1 MSIRTHSALPWG
13 HIRTG
18 KNSPGLC
25 SFSKPRSAR
34 SQARAI
40 GLWSSGTFI
49 GLFIGLSA
57 GGWLDQTYGRRVAM
71 WAAAVPGVIVA
82 ILLKFTGTE
91 RKPRRP
97 PCVTW

>member
-1 MSIRTHSALPWG
+1 M
-13 HIRTG
+13 
-18 KNSPGLC
+18 
-25 SFSKPRSAR
+25 
-34 SQARAI
+34 
-40 GLWSSGTFI
+40 
-49 GLFIGLSA
+49 FIGLSA